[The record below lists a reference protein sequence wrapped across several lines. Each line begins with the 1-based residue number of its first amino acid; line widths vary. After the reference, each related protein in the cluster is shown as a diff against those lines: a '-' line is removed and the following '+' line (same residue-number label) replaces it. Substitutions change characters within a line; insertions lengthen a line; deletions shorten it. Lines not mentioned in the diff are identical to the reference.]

1 MARLHGSLKKIP
13 VMDPLLLPSRSC
25 FIEVDFQPC
34 ARESI
39 GASQSS
45 HSGGRQ
51 AADEASARRDAAANA
66 GVAGVG
72 CAKGVCSGGTCT
84 QPLGA
89 RPPFQ
94 GRAEPV
100 CPSEWT
106 GG

>member
-72 CAKGVCSGGTCT
+72 CAKGVQWRDLHPASGGPTTLPGTC
-84 QPLGA
+84 
-89 RPPFQ
+89 
-94 GRAEPV
+94 RA
-100 CPSEWT
+100 SLSI
-106 GG
+106 